1 MRNSL
6 FIFLFFTATF
16 FSQTARAQ
24 SPAIV
29 DGAVVNKLTGAP
41 VKGAHVIYNKTER
54 GAGAS
59 SPVSTDTDSQGHFN
73 LQLPSG
79 SYRLWVERN
88 GFARQI
94 YGALS
99 PAGEGATLSLAA
111 GQQLHELAFRITP
124 LGAIA
129 GHVFDEEGEPL
140 QGVGIQVLRFSYAN
154 GHRQLISVAGASS
167 NDRGEY
173 RVFGLSA
180 ARYLLLASPPGA
192 PMSRPFETGSLV
204 AEAQDAYAALYYPGV
219 SDVDS
224 ASLVSLP
231 EGGEFSDVDFRLRKL
246 RAVTV
251 RGRVVSPLG
260 KFLGGQVQVVLAHN
274 ERNAASYI
282 DRASAV
288 VDAVTGRFEIHGAAP
303 GSYLLVAS
311 QLMGGRLLMG
321 RAPLEVSSTTP
332 AEEITVALVPAFDI
346 QGAIVMEG
354 TRGNLPNL
362 IVRLTPSEGLTP
374 GPQPLSKVAPDGS
387 IRLSGV
393 TPGLWTLT
401 LDALPEGLWVKT
413 ATFADSEVGTGEFH
427 VSEGTRGQL
436 RVVLANNG
444 ARISGTVTANGQP
457 CLATVVLAPAAPE
470 LRGSHQLYRVTN
482 TTERGLFIL
491 KGIPPGAY
499 RLFAFQEI
507 APFEWLD
514 PEQLR
519 LVEALGEPLS
529 LGEGENVLRDLVV
542 IPPDALLP
550 PR

>member
-59 SPVSTDTDSQGHFN
+59 SPVSTDTDSQGHFS

-427 VSEGTRGQL
+427 VNEGTRGQI